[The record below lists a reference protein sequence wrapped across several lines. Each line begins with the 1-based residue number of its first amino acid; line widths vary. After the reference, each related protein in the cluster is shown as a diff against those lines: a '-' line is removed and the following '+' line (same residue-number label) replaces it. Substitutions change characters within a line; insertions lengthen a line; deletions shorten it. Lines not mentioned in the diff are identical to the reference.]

1 MCAPDARCEAAATMK
16 SIASLAVAVNAVVFI
31 GAACAQPYPAKTVRL
46 ISGFPAGGANDFH
59 ARVLAQ
65 KLTEMFGQSV
75 IVENRG
81 GAGGT
86 IAADG
91 IAKSAPDG
99 YNLLMGFGS
108 LAVAPSVYAK
118 LPFDVLRDFTAI
130 SLACRIQNVLV
141 VPVALPAKNVK
152 ELIALAKAHPG
163 KMNYASSGTGATPH
177 LSAEMFKSLAHVD
190 IAHIP
195 YKGDTPA
202 FVDLLAGQVDMMI
215 TVVQSTLVH
224 IESGKLRP
232 LAVTGTKRTAS
243 LPQVPTMQEAGLAG
257 YELTSWFGVMGPAN
271 MPRDLVERLNT
282 AVVRAVALKDV
293 QDKFVAGGSEPET
306 STPEQFAQ
314 LIRDDVVKFAKI
326 VKAAGITPQ

>member
-1 MCAPDARCEAAATMK
+1 MKTAAVSLCLLCAAGGAAAQT
-16 SIASLAVAVNAVVFI
+16 
-31 GAACAQPYPAKTVRL
+31 YPAKPVRL
-46 ISGFPAGGANDFH
+46 LSGFPAGGANDYH

-65 KLTEMFGQSV
+65 KLTELFGQTV

-86 IAADG
+86 IAADA
-91 IAKSAPDG
+91 IAKAAPDG

-118 LPFDVLRDFTAI
+118 LPFDVLRDFTAV

-141 VPVALPAKNVK
+141 VPSALPAKNVQ
-152 ELIALAKAHPG
+152 ELIALARAHPG

-177 LSAEMFKSLAHVD
+177 LSAEMFKALAKVD

-232 LAVTGTKRTAS
+232 LAVTGLKRTAS
-243 LPQVPTMQEAGLAG
+243 LPKVPTMQEAGLTG

-271 MPRDLVERLNT
+271 MPRDVIDRLNG
-282 AVVRAVALKDV
+282 AVVKAIAQKDV
-293 QDKFVAGGSEPET
+293 QEKFIAGGSEPES

-314 LIRDDVVKFAKI
+314 LIRDDVAKFARI
-326 VKAAGITPQ
+326 VKAAGIVPQ

>member
-1 MCAPDARCEAAATMK
+1 MRTEAV
-16 SIASLAVAVNAVVFI
+16 SLCLLFIAG
-31 GAACAQPYPAKTVRL
+31 GAAAQPYPAKPVRL
-46 ISGFPAGGANDFH
+46 LSGFPAGGANDYH

-65 KLTEMFGQSV
+65 KLTELFGQTV

-86 IAADG
+86 IAADA
-91 IAKSAPDG
+91 IAKAAPDG

-118 LPFDVLRDFTAI
+118 LPFEVLKDFTAV

-141 VPVALPAKNVK
+141 VPSALPAKNVQ
-152 ELIALAKAHPG
+152 ELIALARAHPG

-177 LSAEMFKSLAHVD
+177 LSAEMFKAIAKVD

-232 LAVTGTKRTAS
+232 LAVTGLKRTAS
-243 LPQVPTMQEAGLAG
+243 LPKVPTMQEAGLTG

-271 MPRDLVERLNT
+271 MPRDVLDRLNG
-282 AVVRAVALKDV
+282 AVVKAIAQKDV
-293 QDKFVAGGSEPET
+293 QDKFVAGGSEPES

-314 LIRDDVVKFAKI
+314 LIRDDVAKFARI
-326 VKAAGITPQ
+326 VKAAGIVPQ

>member
-1 MCAPDARCEAAATMK
+1 MQLKALYSCAAASLTL
-16 SIASLAVAVNAVVFI
+16 IATA
-31 GAACAQPYPAKTVRL
+31 GAQSYPVKPIRL
-46 ISGFPAGGANDFH
+46 ISGFPAGGANDYH

-65 KLTEMFGQSV
+65 KLSEQLGQSV

-86 IAADG
+86 IAADAV
-91 IAKSAPDG
+91 AKSPPDG

-118 LPFDVLRDFTAI
+118 LPFDVLKDFTAI

-141 VPVALPAKNVK
+141 VPTALPAKDVQ
-152 ELIALAKAHPG
+152 ELIALARAHPG
-163 KMNYASSGTGATPH
+163 KMNYASSGIGATPH
-177 LSAEMFKSLAHVD
+177 LSAEMFKSLAKVD

-224 IESGKLRP
+224 IESRKLRP
-232 LAVTGTKRTAS
+232 LAVTGAKRTAS
-243 LPQVPTMQEAGLAG
+243 LPQVPTMQEAGLRG
-257 YELTSWFGVMGPAN
+257 YELTSWFGVMGPPN
-271 MPRDLVERLNT
+271 MPRDIVDRLNG
-282 AVVRAVALKDV
+282 AIVKAIAIRDV
-293 QDKFVAGGSEPET
+293 GEKFTAGGSEPES

-314 LIRDDVVKFAKI
+314 MIRDDVAKFAHI

>member
-1 MCAPDARCEAAATMK
+1 MKTAAVSLCLLCAAGGAAAQT
-16 SIASLAVAVNAVVFI
+16 
-31 GAACAQPYPAKTVRL
+31 YPAKPVRL
-46 ISGFPAGGANDFH
+46 LSGFPAGGANDYH

-65 KLTEMFGQSV
+65 KLTELFGQTV

-86 IAADG
+86 IAADA
-91 IAKSAPDG
+91 IAKAAPDG

-118 LPFDVLRDFTAI
+118 LPFDVLKDFTAV

-141 VPVALPAKNVK
+141 VPSALPAKNVQ
-152 ELIALAKAHPG
+152 ELIALARAHPG

-177 LSAEMFKSLAHVD
+177 LSAEMFKALAKVD

-232 LAVTGTKRTAS
+232 LAVTGLKRTAS
-243 LPQVPTMQEAGLAG
+243 LPKVPTMQEAGLTG

-271 MPRDLVERLNT
+271 MPRDVLDRLNG
-282 AVVRAVALKDV
+282 AVVKAIAQKDV
-293 QDKFVAGGSEPET
+293 QEKFIAGGSEPES

-314 LIRDDVVKFAKI
+314 LIRDDVAKFARI
-326 VKAAGITPQ
+326 VKAAGIVPQ

>member
-1 MCAPDARCEAAATMK
+1 MKTAAVSLCLLCAAGGAAAQT
-16 SIASLAVAVNAVVFI
+16 
-31 GAACAQPYPAKTVRL
+31 YPAKPVRL
-46 ISGFPAGGANDFH
+46 LSGFPAGGANDYH

-65 KLTEMFGQSV
+65 KLTELFGQTV

-86 IAADG
+86 IAADA
-91 IAKSAPDG
+91 IAKVAPDG

-118 LPFDVLRDFTAI
+118 LPFDVLKDFTAV

-141 VPVALPAKNVK
+141 VPSALPAKNVQ
-152 ELIALAKAHPG
+152 ELIALARAHPG

-177 LSAEMFKSLAHVD
+177 LSAEMFKALAKVD

-232 LAVTGTKRTAS
+232 LAVTGLKRTAS
-243 LPQVPTMQEAGLAG
+243 LPKVPTMQEAGLTG

-271 MPRDLVERLNT
+271 MPRDVLDRLNG
-282 AVVRAVALKDV
+282 AVVKAIAQKDL
-293 QDKFVAGGSEPET
+293 QDKFVAGGSEPE
-306 STPEQFAQ
+306 SSMPEQFAQ
-314 LIRDDVVKFAKI
+314 LIRDDVAKFARI
-326 VKAAGITPQ
+326 VKAAGIVPQ

>member
-1 MCAPDARCEAAATMK
+1 MKTAAVSLCLLCAAGGAAAQT
-16 SIASLAVAVNAVVFI
+16 
-31 GAACAQPYPAKTVRL
+31 YPAKPVRL
-46 ISGFPAGGANDFH
+46 LSGFPAGGANDYH

-65 KLTEMFGQSV
+65 KLTELFGQTV

-86 IAADG
+86 IAADA
-91 IAKSAPDG
+91 IAKAAPDG

-118 LPFDVLRDFTAI
+118 LPFDVLKDFTAV

-141 VPVALPAKNVK
+141 VPSALPAKNVQ
-152 ELIALAKAHPG
+152 ELIALARAHPG

-177 LSAEMFKSLAHVD
+177 LSAEMFKALAKVD

-195 YKGDTPA
+195 YKGDTPP

-232 LAVTGTKRTAS
+232 LAVTGLKRTAS
-243 LPQVPTMQEAGLAG
+243 LPKVPTMQEAGLTG

-271 MPRDLVERLNT
+271 MPRDVLDRLNG
-282 AVVRAVALKDV
+282 AVVKAIAQKDV
-293 QDKFVAGGSEPET
+293 QDKFVAGGSEPES

-314 LIRDDVVKFAKI
+314 LIRDDVAKFARI
-326 VKAAGITPQ
+326 VKAAGIVPQ

>member
-1 MCAPDARCEAAATMK
+1 
-16 SIASLAVAVNAVVFI
+16 
-31 GAACAQPYPAKTVRL
+31 
-46 ISGFPAGGANDFH
+46 
-59 ARVLAQ
+59 
-65 KLTEMFGQSV
+65 V

-86 IAADG
+86 IAADA
-91 IAKSAPDG
+91 IAKAAPDG

-118 LPFDVLRDFTAI
+118 LPFDVLKDFTAV

-141 VPVALPAKNVK
+141 VPVALPARTVK
-152 ELIALAKAHPG
+152 ELIALARAHPG

-177 LSAEMFKSLAHVD
+177 LSAEMFKALAKVD

-202 FVDLLAGQVDMMI
+202 FIDLLAGQVDMMI

-224 IESGKLRP
+224 IDSGKLRP
-232 LAVTGTKRTAS
+232 LAVTGAKRTPS

-257 YELTSWFGVMGPAN
+257 YELTSWFGVMGPAA
-271 MPRDLVERLNT
+271 MPRDVLDRLNGG
-282 AVVRAVALKDV
+282 VVKAIAQKDV
-293 QDKFVAGGSEPET
+293 QEKFMTGGSEPES

-314 LIRDDVVKFAKI
+314 LIREDVAKFARI
-326 VKAAGITPQ
+326 VKSAGIVPQ

>member
-1 MCAPDARCEAAATMK
+1 
-16 SIASLAVAVNAVVFI
+16 
-31 GAACAQPYPAKTVRL
+31 VRL
-46 ISGFPAGGANDFH
+46 LSGFPAGGANDYH

-65 KLTEMFGQSV
+65 KLTEFFGQTV

-86 IAADG
+86 IAADA
-91 IAKSAPDG
+91 IAKAAPDG

-118 LPFDVLRDFTAI
+118 LPFDVLKDFTAV

-141 VPVALPAKNVK
+141 VPSALPAKNVQ
-152 ELIALAKAHPG
+152 ELIALARAHPG

-177 LSAEMFKSLAHVD
+177 LSAEMFKAIAKVD
-190 IAHIP
+190 ITHIP

-232 LAVTGTKRTAS
+232 LAVTGLKRTAS
-243 LPQVPTMQEAGLAG
+243 LPKVPTMQEAGLTG

-271 MPRDLVERLNT
+271 MPRDVLDRLNG
-282 AVVRAVALKDV
+282 AVVKAIAQKDL
-293 QDKFVAGGSEPET
+293 QDKFVAGGSEPE
-306 STPEQFAQ
+306 SSMPEQFAQ
-314 LIRDDVVKFAKI
+314 LIRDDVAKFARI
-326 VKAAGITPQ
+326 VKAAGIVPQ

>member
-1 MCAPDARCEAAATMK
+1 MRCAAVLMGFTLGLAAT
-16 SIASLAVAVNAVVFI
+16 VA
-31 GAACAQPYPAKTVRL
+31 AQSYPAKPVRL
-46 ISGFPAGGANDFH
+46 LSGFPAGGANDYH

-65 KLTEMFGQSV
+65 KLTESFGQSV

-86 IAADG
+86 IAADA
-91 IAKSAPDG
+91 IAKAAPDG
-99 YNLLMGFGS
+99 YSLLMGFGS

-118 LPFDVLRDFTAI
+118 LPFDVLKDFTAV

-141 VPVALPAKNVK
+141 VPVALPARNVK
-152 ELIALAKAHPG
+152 ELIGLARAHPG

-177 LSAEMFKSLAHVD
+177 LSAEMFKSLAKVD

-224 IESGKLRP
+224 IDAGKLRP
-232 LAVTGTKRTAS
+232 LAVTGVKRTPS
-243 LPQVPTMQEAGLAG
+243 LPKVPTMQEAGLAG
-257 YELTSWFGVMGPAN
+257 YELTSWFGVMGPAA
-271 MPRDLVERLNT
+271 MQRDALDRLNA
-282 AVVRAVALKDV
+282 AVVRAVAQKDL
-293 QDKFVAGGSEPET
+293 QEKFVTGGSEPES

-314 LIRDDVVKFAKI
+314 LIRDDMAKFARI
-326 VKAAGITPQ
+326 VKSAGIVPQ

>member
-1 MCAPDARCEAAATMK
+1 MKTAAVSLCLLCAAGGAAAQT
-16 SIASLAVAVNAVVFI
+16 
-31 GAACAQPYPAKTVRL
+31 YPAKPVRL
-46 ISGFPAGGANDFH
+46 LSGFPAGGANDYH

-65 KLTEMFGQSV
+65 KLTELFGQTV

-86 IAADG
+86 IAADA
-91 IAKSAPDG
+91 IAKAAPDG
-99 YNLLMGFGS
+99 YNLLMSSGS

-118 LPFDVLRDFTAI
+118 LPFDVLKDFTAV

-141 VPVALPAKNVK
+141 VPSALPAKNVQ
-152 ELIALAKAHPG
+152 ELIALARAHPG

-177 LSAEMFKSLAHVD
+177 LSAEMFKALAKVD

-232 LAVTGTKRTAS
+232 LAVTGLKRTAS
-243 LPQVPTMQEAGLAG
+243 LPKVPTMQEAGLTG

-271 MPRDLVERLNT
+271 MPRDVLDRLNG
-282 AVVRAVALKDV
+282 AVVKAIAQKDV
-293 QDKFVAGGSEPET
+293 QDKFVAGGSEPES

-314 LIRDDVVKFAKI
+314 LIRDDVAKFARI
-326 VKAAGITPQ
+326 VKAAGIVPQ

>member
-1 MCAPDARCEAAATMK
+1 MKTAAVSLCLLCMAGSAAAQ
-16 SIASLAVAVNAVVFI
+16 S
-31 GAACAQPYPAKTVRL
+31 YPAKPVRL
-46 ISGFPAGGANDFH
+46 LSGFPAGGANDYH

-65 KLTEMFGQSV
+65 KLTESFGQTV

-86 IAADG
+86 IAADA
-91 IAKSAPDG
+91 IAKAAPDG

-118 LPFDVLRDFTAI
+118 LPFDVLKDFTAV

-141 VPVALPAKNVK
+141 VPSALPAKNVQ
-152 ELIALAKAHPG
+152 ELIALARAHPG

-177 LSAEMFKSLAHVD
+177 LSAEMFKAIAKVD
-190 IAHIP
+190 ITHIP

-232 LAVTGTKRTAS
+232 LAVTGLKRTAS
-243 LPQVPTMQEAGLAG
+243 LPKVPTMQEAGLTG

-271 MPRDLVERLNT
+271 MPRDVIDRLNG
-282 AVVRAVALKDV
+282 AVVKAIAQKDV
-293 QDKFVAGGSEPET
+293 QEKFIAGGSEPES

-314 LIRDDVVKFAKI
+314 LIRDDVAKFARI
-326 VKAAGITPQ
+326 VKAAGIVPQ

>member
-1 MCAPDARCEAAATMK
+1 MQAAA
-16 SIASLAVAVNAVVFI
+16 ASLAIALCVA
-31 GAACAQPYPAKTVRL
+31 GAAGAQSYPSKPVRL
-46 ISGFPAGGANDFH
+46 ISGFPAGGANDYH

-65 KLTEMFGQSV
+65 KLTELFGQSV

-91 IAKSAPDG
+91 IAKAVPDG

-118 LPFDVLRDFTAI
+118 LPFDVVKDFTPV

-177 LSAEMFKSLAHVD
+177 LSAEMFKALAKVD
-190 IAHIP
+190 IVHIP

-224 IESGKLRP
+224 IEAGKLRP
-232 LAVTGTKRTAS
+232 LAVTGAHRTAS
-243 LPQVPTMQEAGLAG
+243 LPKVPTMQEAGLAG

-271 MPRDLVERLNT
+271 LPRDVLERLNG
-282 AVVRAVALKDV
+282 AIVRAIAQKDV
-293 QDKFVAGGSEPET
+293 QEKFTAGGSEPES

-314 LIRDDVVKFAKI
+314 LIRDDVAKFARI
-326 VKAAGITPQ
+326 VKSAGIVPQ

>member
-1 MCAPDARCEAAATMK
+1 MLLTAALAGGLALEAAGQA
-16 SIASLAVAVNAVVFI
+16 
-31 GAACAQPYPAKTVRL
+31 YPAKPVRL
-46 ISGFPAGGANDFH
+46 VSGFPAGGANDYH

-65 KLTEMFGQSV
+65 KLAEMFGQSV

-91 IAKSAPDG
+91 IAKAAPDG

-118 LPFDVLRDFTAI
+118 LPFDVIRDFTPI

-141 VPVALPAKNVK
+141 VPSALPAKNVK

-177 LSAEMFKSLAHVD
+177 LSAELLKSLAKVD
-190 IAHIP
+190 IVHVP

-224 IESGKLRP
+224 IKSGKLRP

-243 LPQVPTMQEAGLAG
+243 LPDVPTMSEAGVNG
-257 YELTSWFGVMGPAN
+257 YELTSWFGVMGPPG
-271 MPRDLVERLNT
+271 MPREVVDRLN
-282 AVVRAVALKDV
+282 AAIVKAVAIRDL
-293 QDKFVAGGSEPET
+293 QEKFVAGGSEPEA

-314 LIRDDVVKFAKI
+314 LIRDDVAKFARI
-326 VKAAGITPQ
+326 VKAAGIAPQ

>member
-1 MCAPDARCEAAATMK
+1 MRSVTAAG
-16 SIASLAVAVNAVVFI
+16 IALSAAVFAGTVW
-31 GAACAQPYPAKTVRL
+31 AQSYPTKAVRL
-46 ISGFPAGGANDFH
+46 VSGFPAGGANDYH

-65 KLTEMFGQSV
+65 KLSELFSQSV

-86 IAADG
+86 LAADG
-91 IAKSAPDG
+91 IAKAAPDG

-141 VPVALPAKNVK
+141 VPAALPARNVR

-224 IESGKLRP
+224 IDSGKLRP
-232 LAVTGTKRTAS
+232 LAVTGGRRTAS
-243 LPQVPTMQEAGLAG
+243 LPNVPTMQEAGLAG
-257 YELTSWFGVMGPAN
+257 YELTSWFGVMGPPN
-271 MPRDLVERLNT
+271 MPRDVVERLNG
-282 AVVRAVALKDV
+282 AVVKAIALKDV
-293 QDKFVAGGSEPET
+293 QEKFVAGGSEPET
-306 STPEQFAQ
+306 GTPEQFSQ
-314 LIRDDVVKFAKI
+314 LIRDDVAKFAKI

>member
-1 MCAPDARCEAAATMK
+1 MKTAAVSLCLLCAAGGAAAQT
-16 SIASLAVAVNAVVFI
+16 
-31 GAACAQPYPAKTVRL
+31 YPAKPVRL
-46 ISGFPAGGANDFH
+46 LSGFPAGGANDYH

-65 KLTEMFGQSV
+65 KLTELFGQTV

-86 IAADG
+86 IAADA
-91 IAKSAPDG
+91 IAKAAPDG

-118 LPFDVLRDFTAI
+118 LPFDVLKDFTAV

-141 VPVALPAKNVK
+141 VPSALPAKNVQ
-152 ELIALAKAHPG
+152 ELIALARAHPG

-177 LSAEMFKSLAHVD
+177 LSAEMFKALAKVD

-232 LAVTGTKRTAS
+232 LAVTGLKRTAS
-243 LPQVPTMQEAGLAG
+243 LPKVPTMQEAGLTG

-271 MPRDLVERLNT
+271 MPRDVIDRLNG
-282 AVVRAVALKDV
+282 AVVKAIAQKDV
-293 QDKFVAGGSEPET
+293 QDKFVAGGSEPES

-314 LIRDDVVKFAKI
+314 LIRDDVAKFARI
-326 VKAAGITPQ
+326 VKAAGIVPQ

>member
-1 MCAPDARCEAAATMK
+1 MKTAAVSLCLLCAAGGAAAQT
-16 SIASLAVAVNAVVFI
+16 
-31 GAACAQPYPAKTVRL
+31 YPAKPVRL
-46 ISGFPAGGANDFH
+46 LSGFPAGGANDYH

-65 KLTEMFGQSV
+65 KLTELFGQTV

-86 IAADG
+86 IAADA
-91 IAKSAPDG
+91 IAKVAPDG

-118 LPFDVLRDFTAI
+118 LPFDVLKDFTAV

-141 VPVALPAKNVK
+141 VPSALPAKNVQ
-152 ELIALAKAHPG
+152 ELIALARAHPG

-177 LSAEMFKSLAHVD
+177 LSAEMFKALAKVD

-232 LAVTGTKRTAS
+232 LAVTGLKRTAS
-243 LPQVPTMQEAGLAG
+243 LPKVPTMQEAGLTG

-271 MPRDLVERLNT
+271 MPRDVLDRLNG
-282 AVVRAVALKDV
+282 AVVKAIAQKDL
-293 QDKFVAGGSEPET
+293 QDKFVAGGSEPEA

-314 LIRDDVVKFAKI
+314 LIRDDVAKFARI
-326 VKAAGITPQ
+326 VKAAGIVPQ

>member
-1 MCAPDARCEAAATMK
+1 MKTAAVSLCLLCMAGSAAAQ
-16 SIASLAVAVNAVVFI
+16 S
-31 GAACAQPYPAKTVRL
+31 YPAKPVRL
-46 ISGFPAGGANDFH
+46 LSGFPAGGANDYH

-65 KLTEMFGQSV
+65 KLTELFGQTV

-86 IAADG
+86 IAADA
-91 IAKSAPDG
+91 IAKAAPDG

-118 LPFDVLRDFTAI
+118 LPFDVLKDFTAV

-141 VPVALPAKNVK
+141 VPSALPAKNVQ
-152 ELIALAKAHPG
+152 ELIALARAHPG

-177 LSAEMFKSLAHVD
+177 LSAEMFKAIAKVD
-190 IAHIP
+190 ITHIP

-232 LAVTGTKRTAS
+232 LAVTGLKRTAS
-243 LPQVPTMQEAGLAG
+243 LPKVPTMQEAGLTG

-271 MPRDLVERLNT
+271 MPRDVLDRLNG
-282 AVVRAVALKDV
+282 AVVKAIAQKDL
-293 QDKFVAGGSEPET
+293 QDKFVAGGSEPES

-314 LIRDDVVKFAKI
+314 LIRDDVAKFARI
-326 VKAAGITPQ
+326 VKAAGIVPQ

>member
-1 MCAPDARCEAAATMK
+1 MKTAAVSLCLLCAAGGAAAQT
-16 SIASLAVAVNAVVFI
+16 
-31 GAACAQPYPAKTVRL
+31 YPAKPVRL
-46 ISGFPAGGANDFH
+46 LSGFPAGGANDYH

-65 KLTEMFGQSV
+65 KLTELFGQTV

-86 IAADG
+86 IAADA
-91 IAKSAPDG
+91 IAKVAPDG

-118 LPFDVLRDFTAI
+118 LPFDVLKDFTAV

-141 VPVALPAKNVK
+141 VPSALPAKNVQ
-152 ELIALAKAHPG
+152 ELIALARAHPG

-177 LSAEMFKSLAHVD
+177 LSAEMFKALAKVD

-232 LAVTGTKRTAS
+232 LAVTGLKRTAS
-243 LPQVPTMQEAGLAG
+243 LPKVPTMQEAGLTG

-271 MPRDLVERLNT
+271 MPRDVIDRLNG
-282 AVVRAVALKDV
+282 AVVKAIAQKDV
-293 QDKFVAGGSEPET
+293 QEKFIAGGSEPES

-314 LIRDDVVKFAKI
+314 LIRDDVAKFARI
-326 VKAAGITPQ
+326 VKAAGIVPQ

>member
-1 MCAPDARCEAAATMK
+1 MKTTAASLCLLCAAGGAAAQT
-16 SIASLAVAVNAVVFI
+16 
-31 GAACAQPYPAKTVRL
+31 YPAKPVRL
-46 ISGFPAGGANDFH
+46 LSGFPAGGANDYH

-65 KLTEMFGQSV
+65 KLTELFGQTV

-86 IAADG
+86 IAADA
-91 IAKSAPDG
+91 IAKAAPDG

-118 LPFDVLRDFTAI
+118 LPFDVLKDFTAV

-141 VPVALPAKNVK
+141 VPSALPAKNVQ
-152 ELIALAKAHPG
+152 ELIALARAHPG

-177 LSAEMFKSLAHVD
+177 LSAEMFKALAKVD

-232 LAVTGTKRTAS
+232 LAVTGLKRTAS
-243 LPQVPTMQEAGLAG
+243 LPKVPTMQEAGLTG

-271 MPRDLVERLNT
+271 MPRDVIDRLNG
-282 AVVRAVALKDV
+282 AVVKAIAQKDV
-293 QDKFVAGGSEPET
+293 QEKFIAGGSEPES

-314 LIRDDVVKFAKI
+314 LVRDDVAKFARI
-326 VKAAGITPQ
+326 VKAAGIVPQ

>member
-1 MCAPDARCEAAATMK
+1 MKTAAVSLCLLCAAGGAAAQT
-16 SIASLAVAVNAVVFI
+16 
-31 GAACAQPYPAKTVRL
+31 YPAKPVRL
-46 ISGFPAGGANDFH
+46 LSGFPAGGANDYH

-65 KLTEMFGQSV
+65 KLTELFGQTV

-86 IAADG
+86 IAADA
-91 IAKSAPDG
+91 IAKAAPDG
-99 YNLLMGFGS
+99 YNLLMSFGS

-118 LPFDVLRDFTAI
+118 LPFDVLKDFTAV

-141 VPVALPAKNVK
+141 VPSALPAKNVQ
-152 ELIALAKAHPG
+152 ELIALARAHPG

-177 LSAEMFKSLAHVD
+177 LSAEMFKALAKVD

-232 LAVTGTKRTAS
+232 LAVTGLKRTAS
-243 LPQVPTMQEAGLAG
+243 LPKVPTMQEAGLTG

-271 MPRDLVERLNT
+271 MPRDVIDRQNG
-282 AVVRAVALKDV
+282 AVVKAIAQKDV
-293 QDKFVAGGSEPET
+293 QEKFIAGGSEPES

-314 LIRDDVVKFAKI
+314 LIRDDVAKFARI
-326 VKAAGITPQ
+326 VKAAGIVPQ

>member
-1 MCAPDARCEAAATMK
+1 MKTAAV
-16 SIASLAVAVNAVVFI
+16 SLCLLCMAG
-31 GAACAQPYPAKTVRL
+31 GAAAQPYPAKPVRL
-46 ISGFPAGGANDFH
+46 LSGFPAGGANDYH

-65 KLTEMFGQSV
+65 KLTEFFGQTV

-86 IAADG
+86 IAADA
-91 IAKSAPDG
+91 IAKAAPDG

-118 LPFDVLRDFTAI
+118 LPFDVLKDFTAV

-141 VPVALPAKNVK
+141 VPSALPAKNVQ
-152 ELIALAKAHPG
+152 ELIALARAHPG

-177 LSAEMFKSLAHVD
+177 LSAEMFKAIAKVD

-232 LAVTGTKRTAS
+232 LAVTGLKRTAS
-243 LPQVPTMQEAGLAG
+243 LPKVPTMQEAGLTG

-271 MPRDLVERLNT
+271 MPRDVLDRLNG
-282 AVVRAVALKDV
+282 AVIKAIAQKDV
-293 QDKFVAGGSEPET
+293 QDKFVAGGSEPES

-314 LIRDDVVKFAKI
+314 LIRDDVAKFARI
-326 VKAAGITPQ
+326 VKAAGIVPQ

>member
-1 MCAPDARCEAAATMK
+1 MKTAAVSLCLLCAAGGAAAQT
-16 SIASLAVAVNAVVFI
+16 
-31 GAACAQPYPAKTVRL
+31 YPAKPVRL
-46 ISGFPAGGANDFH
+46 LSGFPAGGANDYH

-65 KLTEMFGQSV
+65 KLTELFGQTV

-86 IAADG
+86 IAADA
-91 IAKSAPDG
+91 IAKAAPDG

-118 LPFDVLRDFTAI
+118 LPFDVLKDFTAV

-141 VPVALPAKNVK
+141 VPSALPAKNVQ
-152 ELIALAKAHPG
+152 ELIALARAHPG

-177 LSAEMFKSLAHVD
+177 LSAEMFKALAKVD

-232 LAVTGTKRTAS
+232 LAVTGLKRTAS
-243 LPQVPTMQEAGLAG
+243 LPKVPTMQEAGLTG

-271 MPRDLVERLNT
+271 MPRDVIDRLNG
-282 AVVRAVALKDV
+282 AVVKAIAQKDV
-293 QDKFVAGGSEPET
+293 QEKFIAGGSEPES

-314 LIRDDVVKFAKI
+314 LIRDDVAKFARI
-326 VKAAGITPQ
+326 VKAAGIVPQ

>member
-1 MCAPDARCEAAATMK
+1 MKTAAVSLCLLCAAGGAAAQT
-16 SIASLAVAVNAVVFI
+16 
-31 GAACAQPYPAKTVRL
+31 YPAKPVRL
-46 ISGFPAGGANDFH
+46 LSGFPAGGANDYH

-65 KLTEMFGQSV
+65 KLTELFGQTV

-86 IAADG
+86 IAADA
-91 IAKSAPDG
+91 IAKAAPDG
-99 YNLLMGFGS
+99 YNLLMSFGS

-118 LPFDVLRDFTAI
+118 LPFDVLKDFTAV

-141 VPVALPAKNVK
+141 VPSALPAKNVQ
-152 ELIALAKAHPG
+152 ELIALARAHPG

-177 LSAEMFKSLAHVD
+177 LSAEMFKALAKVD

-232 LAVTGTKRTAS
+232 LAVTGLKRTAS
-243 LPQVPTMQEAGLAG
+243 LPKVPTMQEAGLTG

-271 MPRDLVERLNT
+271 MPRDVLDRLNG
-282 AVVRAVALKDV
+282 AVVKAIAQKDV
-293 QDKFVAGGSEPET
+293 QEKFIAGGSEPES

-314 LIRDDVVKFAKI
+314 LVRDDVAKFARI
-326 VKAAGITPQ
+326 VKAAGIVPQ

>member
-1 MCAPDARCEAAATMK
+1 MKTAAVSLCLLCAAGGAAAQT
-16 SIASLAVAVNAVVFI
+16 
-31 GAACAQPYPAKTVRL
+31 YPAKPVRL
-46 ISGFPAGGANDFH
+46 LSGFPAGGANDYH

-65 KLTEMFGQSV
+65 KLTELFGQTV

-86 IAADG
+86 IAADA
-91 IAKSAPDG
+91 IAKAAPDG
-99 YNLLMGFGS
+99 YNLLMSFGS

-118 LPFDVLRDFTAI
+118 LPFDVLKDFTAV

-141 VPVALPAKNVK
+141 VPSALPAKNVQ
-152 ELIALAKAHPG
+152 ELIALARAHPG

-177 LSAEMFKSLAHVD
+177 LSAEMFKALAKVD

-232 LAVTGTKRTAS
+232 LAVTGLKRTAS
-243 LPQVPTMQEAGLAG
+243 LPKVPTMQEAGLTG

-271 MPRDLVERLNT
+271 MPRDVIDRLNG
-282 AVVRAVALKDV
+282 AVVKAIAQKDV
-293 QDKFVAGGSEPET
+293 QEKFIAGGSEPES

-314 LIRDDVVKFAKI
+314 LIRDDVAKFARI
-326 VKAAGITPQ
+326 VKAAGIVPQ

>member
-1 MCAPDARCEAAATMK
+1 MKTAAVSLCLLCAAGGAAAQT
-16 SIASLAVAVNAVVFI
+16 
-31 GAACAQPYPAKTVRL
+31 YPAKPVRL
-46 ISGFPAGGANDFH
+46 LSGFPAGGANDYH

-65 KLTEMFGQSV
+65 KLTELFGQTV

-86 IAADG
+86 IAADA
-91 IAKSAPDG
+91 IAKAAPDG
-99 YNLLMGFGS
+99 YNLLMSFGS

-118 LPFDVLRDFTAI
+118 LPFDVLKDFTAV

-141 VPVALPAKNVK
+141 VPSALPAKNVQ
-152 ELIALAKAHPG
+152 ELIALARAHPG

-177 LSAEMFKSLAHVD
+177 LSAEMFKAIAKVD
-190 IAHIP
+190 ITHIP

-232 LAVTGTKRTAS
+232 LAVTGLKRTAS
-243 LPQVPTMQEAGLAG
+243 LPKVPTMQEAGLTG

-271 MPRDLVERLNT
+271 MPRDVIDRLNG
-282 AVVRAVALKDV
+282 AVVKAIAQKDV
-293 QDKFVAGGSEPET
+293 QEKFIAGGSEPES

-314 LIRDDVVKFAKI
+314 LIRDDVAKFARI
-326 VKAAGITPQ
+326 VKAAGIVPQ

>member
-1 MCAPDARCEAAATMK
+1 MKTAAVSLCLLCMAGSAAAQ
-16 SIASLAVAVNAVVFI
+16 S
-31 GAACAQPYPAKTVRL
+31 YPAKPVRL
-46 ISGFPAGGANDFH
+46 LSGFPAGGANDYH

-65 KLTEMFGQSV
+65 KLTESFGQTV

-86 IAADG
+86 IAADA
-91 IAKSAPDG
+91 IAKAAPDG

-118 LPFDVLRDFTAI
+118 LPFDVLKDFTAV

-141 VPVALPAKNVK
+141 VPSALPAKNVQ
-152 ELIALAKAHPG
+152 ELIALARAHPG

-177 LSAEMFKSLAHVD
+177 LSAEMFKAIAKVD
-190 IAHIP
+190 ITHIP

-232 LAVTGTKRTAS
+232 LAVTGLKRTAS
-243 LPQVPTMQEAGLAG
+243 LPKVPTMQEAGLTG

-271 MPRDLVERLNT
+271 MPRDVLDRLNG
-282 AVVRAVALKDV
+282 AVVKAIAQKDL
-293 QDKFVAGGSEPET
+293 QDKFVAGGSEPEA
-306 STPEQFAQ
+306 STPEQFAH
-314 LIRDDVVKFAKI
+314 LIRDDVAKFARI
-326 VKAAGITPQ
+326 VKAAGIVPQ

>member
-1 MCAPDARCEAAATMK
+1 MQFAAA
-16 SIASLAVAVNAVVFI
+16 SLVIALGVAGVA
-31 GAACAQPYPAKTVRL
+31 GAQSYPSKPVRL
-46 ISGFPAGGANDFH
+46 ISGFPAGGANDYH

-65 KLTEMFGQSV
+65 KLTEFFGQSV

-91 IAKSAPDG
+91 IAKAAPDG

-118 LPFDVLRDFTAI
+118 LPFDVLKDFTAI

-152 ELIALAKAHPG
+152 ELIALARAHPG

-177 LSAEMFKSLAHVD
+177 LSAEMFKALAKVD

-224 IESGKLRP
+224 IEAGKLRP
-232 LAVTGTKRTAS
+232 LAVTGNHRTAS
-243 LPQVPTMQEAGLAG
+243 LPKVPTMQEAGLAG

-271 MPRDLVERLNT
+271 LPANVLERLNT
-282 AVVRAVALKDV
+282 TIVRAVAQKDL
-293 QDKFVAGGSEPET
+293 QDKFIAGGSEPES

-314 LIRDDVVKFAKI
+314 LIRDDVAKFARI
-326 VKAAGITPQ
+326 VKSAGIVPQ

>member
-1 MCAPDARCEAAATMK
+1 MKTAAVSLCLLCIAGDAAAQ
-16 SIASLAVAVNAVVFI
+16 S
-31 GAACAQPYPAKTVRL
+31 YPAKPVRL
-46 ISGFPAGGANDFH
+46 LSGFPAGGANDYH

-65 KLTEMFGQSV
+65 KLTEFFGQTV

-86 IAADG
+86 IAADA
-91 IAKSAPDG
+91 IAKAAPDG

-118 LPFDVLRDFTAI
+118 LPFDVLKDFTAV

-141 VPVALPAKNVK
+141 VPSALPAKNVQ
-152 ELIALAKAHPG
+152 ELIALARAHPG

-177 LSAEMFKSLAHVD
+177 LSAEMFKAIAKVD
-190 IAHIP
+190 ITHIP

-215 TVVQSTLVH
+215 TVVQSTLMH

-232 LAVTGTKRTAS
+232 LAVTGLKRTAS
-243 LPQVPTMQEAGLAG
+243 LPKVPTMQEAGLTG

-271 MPRDLVERLNT
+271 MPRDVLDRLNG
-282 AVVRAVALKDV
+282 AVVKAIAQKDL
-293 QDKFVAGGSEPET
+293 QDKFVAGGSEPES

-314 LIRDDVVKFAKI
+314 LIRDDVAKFARI
-326 VKAAGITPQ
+326 VKAAGIVPQ

>member
-1 MCAPDARCEAAATMK
+1 MKTAAVSLCLLCIAGGAAAQ
-16 SIASLAVAVNAVVFI
+16 S
-31 GAACAQPYPAKTVRL
+31 YPAKPVRL
-46 ISGFPAGGANDFH
+46 LSGFPAGGANDYH

-65 KLTEMFGQSV
+65 KLTELFGQTV

-86 IAADG
+86 IAADA
-91 IAKSAPDG
+91 IAKAAPDG

-118 LPFDVLRDFTAI
+118 LPFDVLKDFTAV

-141 VPVALPAKNVK
+141 VPSALPAKNVQ
-152 ELIALAKAHPG
+152 ELIALARAHPG

-177 LSAEMFKSLAHVD
+177 LSAEMFKALAKVD

-232 LAVTGTKRTAS
+232 LAVTGLKRTAS
-243 LPQVPTMQEAGLAG
+243 LPKVPTMQEAGLTG

-271 MPRDLVERLNT
+271 MPRDVLDRLNG
-282 AVVRAVALKDV
+282 AVVKAIAQKDV
-293 QDKFVAGGSEPET
+293 QDKFVAGGSEPES

-314 LIRDDVVKFAKI
+314 LIRDDVAKFARI
-326 VKAAGITPQ
+326 VKAAGIVPQ

>member
-1 MCAPDARCEAAATMK
+1 MKTTAASLCLLCAAGGAAAQT
-16 SIASLAVAVNAVVFI
+16 
-31 GAACAQPYPAKTVRL
+31 YPAKPVRL
-46 ISGFPAGGANDFH
+46 LSGFPAGGANDYH

-65 KLTEMFGQSV
+65 KLTELFGQTV

-86 IAADG
+86 IAADA
-91 IAKSAPDG
+91 IAKAAPDG

-118 LPFDVLRDFTAI
+118 LPFDVLRDFTAV

-141 VPVALPAKNVK
+141 VPSALPAKNVQ

-163 KMNYASSGTGATPH
+163 KMNYASSGIGATPH
-177 LSAEMFKSLAHVD
+177 LSAEMFKALAKVD

-232 LAVTGTKRTAS
+232 LAVTGLKRTAS
-243 LPQVPTMQEAGLAG
+243 LPKVPTMQEAGLTG

-271 MPRDLVERLNT
+271 MPRDVIDRLNG
-282 AVVRAVALKDV
+282 AVVKAIAQKDV
-293 QDKFVAGGSEPET
+293 QEKFIAGGSEPES

-314 LIRDDVVKFAKI
+314 LIRDDVAKFARI
-326 VKAAGITPQ
+326 VKAAGIVPQ

>member
-1 MCAPDARCEAAATMK
+1 MKTAAVSLCLLCAAGGAAAQT
-16 SIASLAVAVNAVVFI
+16 
-31 GAACAQPYPAKTVRL
+31 YPAKPVRL
-46 ISGFPAGGANDFH
+46 LSGFPAGGANDYH

-65 KLTEMFGQSV
+65 KLTELFGQTV

-86 IAADG
+86 IAADA
-91 IAKSAPDG
+91 IAKVAPDG

-118 LPFDVLRDFTAI
+118 LPFDVLKDFTAV

-141 VPVALPAKNVK
+141 VPSALPAKNVQ
-152 ELIALAKAHPG
+152 ELIALARAHPG

-177 LSAEMFKSLAHVD
+177 LSAEMFKALAKVD

-232 LAVTGTKRTAS
+232 LAVTGLKRTAS
-243 LPQVPTMQEAGLAG
+243 LPKVPTMQEAGLTG

-271 MPRDLVERLNT
+271 MPRDVLDRLNG
-282 AVVRAVALKDV
+282 AVVKAIAQKDV
-293 QDKFVAGGSEPET
+293 QDKFVAGGSEPES

-314 LIRDDVVKFAKI
+314 LIRDDVAKFARI
-326 VKAAGITPQ
+326 VKAAGIVPQ

>member
-1 MCAPDARCEAAATMK
+1 MKTAAA
-16 SIASLAVAVNAVVFI
+16 SVGLALSLSLFMA
-31 GAACAQPYPAKTVRL
+31 GSAAAQSYPSKPVRL
-46 ISGFPAGGANDFH
+46 LSGFPAGGANDYH

-65 KLTEMFGQSV
+65 KLTDLFGQTV
-75 IVENRG
+75 LVENRG

-86 IAADG
+86 IAADA
-91 IAKSAPDG
+91 IAKAAPDG

-118 LPFDVLRDFTAI
+118 LPFDVLKDFTAI
-130 SLACRIQNVLV
+130 SLVCRIQNVLV
-141 VPVALPAKNVK
+141 VPAALPAKNVQ
-152 ELIALAKAHPG
+152 ELIALARAHPG

-177 LSAEMFKSLAHVD
+177 LSAEMFKALAKVD

-232 LAVTGTKRTAS
+232 LAVTGVKRTAS
-243 LPQVPTMQEAGLAG
+243 LPKVPTMQEAGLAG

-271 MPRDLVERLNT
+271 MPRDLLDRING
-282 AVVRAVALKDV
+282 AVVRSIAQKDV
-293 QDKFVAGGSEPET
+293 QDKFVAGGSEPESST
-306 STPEQFAQ
+306 SEQFAQ
-314 LIRDDVVKFAKI
+314 LLRDDVAKFARI
-326 VKAAGITPQ
+326 VKAAGIVPQ

>member
-1 MCAPDARCEAAATMK
+1 MLAVHAGGAAAQT
-16 SIASLAVAVNAVVFI
+16 
-31 GAACAQPYPAKTVRL
+31 YPAKPVRL
-46 ISGFPAGGANDFH
+46 LSGFPAGGANDYH

-65 KLTEMFGQSV
+65 KLTELFGQTV

-86 IAADG
+86 IAADA
-91 IAKSAPDG
+91 IAKAAPDG

-118 LPFDVLRDFTAI
+118 LPFDVLKDFTAV

-141 VPVALPAKNVK
+141 VPSALPAKNVQ
-152 ELIALAKAHPG
+152 ELIALARAHPG

-177 LSAEMFKSLAHVD
+177 LSAEMFKALAKVD

-232 LAVTGTKRTAS
+232 LAVTGLKRTAS
-243 LPQVPTMQEAGLAG
+243 LPKVPTMQEAGLTG

-271 MPRDLVERLNT
+271 MPRDVLDRLNG
-282 AVVRAVALKDV
+282 AVVKAIAQKDV
-293 QDKFVAGGSEPET
+293 QDKFVAGGSEPES

-314 LIRDDVVKFAKI
+314 LIRDDVAKFARI
-326 VKAAGITPQ
+326 VKAAGIVPQ

>member
-1 MCAPDARCEAAATMK
+1 MKTAAAI
-16 SIASLAVAVNAVVFI
+16 SCVLLCVANSV
-31 GAACAQPYPAKTVRL
+31 CAQSYPVKPVRL
-46 ISGFPAGGANDFH
+46 VSGFPAGGANDYH

-65 KLTEMFGQSV
+65 KLTESFGQTV

-91 IAKSAPDG
+91 IAKAAPDG

-118 LPFDVLRDFTAI
+118 LPFDVMKDFTPI

-141 VPVALPAKNVK
+141 VPSGLPAKNVK
-152 ELIALAKAHPG
+152 DLIALAKAHPG

-177 LSAEMFKSLAHVD
+177 LSAELFKSIAKVD

-224 IESGKLRP
+224 IASGKLRP
-232 LAVTGTKRTAS
+232 LGVTGNHRTAS
-243 LPQVPTMQEAGLAG
+243 LPNVPTMEEAGLRG
-257 YELTSWFGVMGPAN
+257 YELTSWFGVMGPPN
-271 MPRDLVERLNT
+271 MPRELVDRLNG
-282 AVVRAVALKDV
+282 AIVKAIAQKDL
-293 QDKFVAGGSEPET
+293 QDKFVAGGSEPES

-314 LIRDDVVKFAKI
+314 LIRDDVTKFARI
-326 VKAAGITPQ
+326 VKAAGIIPQ

>member
-1 MCAPDARCEAAATMK
+1 MKAAAAIWCVT
-16 SIASLAVAVNAVVFI
+16 LGVAGVVNA
-31 GAACAQPYPAKTVRL
+31 QSYPVKPVRL
-46 ISGFPAGGANDFH
+46 VSGFPAGGANDYH

-65 KLTEMFGQSV
+65 KLTEFFGQTV

-91 IAKSAPDG
+91 IAKAAPDG

-118 LPFDVLRDFTAI
+118 LPFDVMKDFTAI

-141 VPVALPAKNVK
+141 VPSALPAKNVK

-177 LSAEMFKSLAHVD
+177 LSAEMFKSLAKVD

-224 IESGKLRP
+224 IASGKLRP
-232 LAVTGTKRTAS
+232 LAVTGSPRTAS
-243 LPQVPTMQEAGLAG
+243 LPNVPTMQEAGLRG
-257 YELTSWFGVMGPAN
+257 YELTSWFGVMGPPN
-271 MPRDLVERLNT
+271 MPRDLLDRLN
-282 AVVRAVALKDV
+282 VAIVKAIAQKDV
-293 QDKFVAGGSEPET
+293 QDKFVSGGSEPES

-314 LIRDDVVKFAKI
+314 LIRDDVAKFAQI
-326 VKAAGITPQ
+326 VKSAGIIPQ

>member
-1 MCAPDARCEAAATMK
+1 MRRVTA
-16 SIASLAVAVNAVVFI
+16 IACISLSLAGWVNA
-31 GAACAQPYPAKTVRL
+31 QSYPARPVRL
-46 ISGFPAGGANDFH
+46 ISGFPAGGANDYH

-65 KLTEMFGQSV
+65 KLSESFGQSV

-91 IAKSAPDG
+91 IAKAAPDG

-118 LPFDVLRDFTAI
+118 LPFDVMKDFTAI

-141 VPVALPAKNVK
+141 VPSALPAKNVQ

-177 LSAEMFKSLAHVD
+177 LSAEMFKSIARVD

-215 TVVQSTLVH
+215 TVVQSTRVH
-224 IESGKLRP
+224 IASGKLRP
-232 LAVTGTKRTAS
+232 LAVTGNHRTAS
-243 LPQVPTMQEAGLAG
+243 LPQVPTMEEAGLRG
-257 YELTSWFGVMGPAN
+257 YELTSWFGVMGPPN
-271 MPRDLVERLNT
+271 MPRGLVEQLNG
-282 AVVRAVALKDV
+282 AIVRAIAQKDL
-293 QDKFVAGGSEPET
+293 QEKFVAGGSEPES
-306 STPEQFAQ
+306 STPEAFAQ
-314 LIRDDVVKFAKI
+314 LIRDDVAKFAKI
-326 VKAAGITPQ
+326 VKSAGIIPQ

>member
-1 MCAPDARCEAAATMK
+1 MLALCASAVSPDV
-16 SIASLAVAVNAVVFI
+16 SS
-31 GAACAQPYPAKTVRL
+31 QPYPSKPVRL
-46 ISGFPAGGANDFH
+46 LSGFPAGGANDYH

-65 KLTEMFGQSV
+65 KLGELFGHSV

-86 IAADG
+86 IAADA
-91 IAKSAPDG
+91 IAKAAPDG

-118 LPFDVLRDFTAI
+118 LPFDVIRDFTPI

-141 VPVALPAKNVK
+141 VPSALPAKSVK
-152 ELIALAKAHPG
+152 ELIALARAHPG

-177 LSAEMFKSLAHVD
+177 LSAELLKSLARIDIVHV
-190 IAHIP
+190 P

-224 IESGKLRP
+224 IKSGKLRP
-232 LAVTGTKRTAS
+232 LAVTGTRRTAS
-243 LPQVPTMQEAGLAG
+243 LPDVPTMSEAGVPG
-257 YELTSWFGVMGPAN
+257 YELTSWFGVMGPPA
-271 MPRDLVERLNT
+271 MPRELVERLNG
-282 AVVRAVALKDV
+282 AVVKAVAIRDL
-293 QDKFVAGGSEPET
+293 QEKFVAGGSEPES

-314 LIRDDVVKFAKI
+314 LIRDDVAKFARI